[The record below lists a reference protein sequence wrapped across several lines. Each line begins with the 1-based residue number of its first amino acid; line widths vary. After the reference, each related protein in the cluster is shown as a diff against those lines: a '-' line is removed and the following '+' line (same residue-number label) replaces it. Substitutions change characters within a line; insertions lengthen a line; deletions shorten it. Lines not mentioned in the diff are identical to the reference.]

1 MRSTPWALALAL
13 LVTAPAFAD
22 VWDVQTENDDTGALT
37 RNELVHGT
45 IQTHDLGV
53 RPGPAADQDW
63 YRMWQRPY
71 ASYEVL
77 VDGLSGD
84 VVPPLPGLLQR
95 LDGTTVLLEAGPVIG
110 GSFTRALWWIN
121 TAAVPVMERIR
132 VANPSCGTNCGSDDT
147 YTIRARETTVNVARW
162 NASGT
167 QATVLVTQNT
177 SMYTVQAWF
186 HYWNGAG
193 TLLQAV
199 AASLP
204 PKAQT
209 VVNLATIPGLSGQ
222 SGHITVAF
230 AGPYGALNIKAV
242 ALEPATG
249 FTFDTPGVNI
259 PY

>member
-1 MRSTPWALALAL
+1 MRSTLRALALAL

-22 VWDVQTENDDTGALT
+22 VWDLQTINDDSGTVT

-45 IQTHDLGV
+45 TQTHDLAV
-53 RPGPAADQDW
+53 RPGPLADQDW
-63 YRMWQRPY
+63 YRMWQKPY

-84 VVPPLPGLLQR
+84 VAQLPPGILHR
-95 LDGTTVLLEAGPVIG
+95 LDGTTVLQESGSIVG
-110 GSFTRALWWIN
+110 NSFTRALWWIN
-121 TAAVPVMERIR
+121 TTTSSVSQLIR
-132 VANPSCGTNCGSDDT
+132 VANPACGTSCGADDT

-177 SMYTVQAWF
+177 SEHPVAARF

-193 TLLQAV
+193 TLLQTV
-199 AASLP
+199 EASLP
-204 PKAQT
+204 PKTQT

-222 SGHITVAF
+222 SGHITIAF
-230 AGPYGALNIKAV
+230 AGAYGALNVKAV

-249 FTFDTPGVNI
+249 FTFDTPGVNL